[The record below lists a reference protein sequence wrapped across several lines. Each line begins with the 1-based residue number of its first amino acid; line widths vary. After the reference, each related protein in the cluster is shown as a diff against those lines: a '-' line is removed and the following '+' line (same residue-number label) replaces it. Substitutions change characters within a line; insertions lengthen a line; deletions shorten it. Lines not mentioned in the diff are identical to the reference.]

1 MWLKIK
7 IWTKSL
13 VFGALLIY
21 TLVFLLKNSDENANI
36 WYWFFKPKYQVSV
49 LLLTFFAFTF
59 GVIGTLLVRT
69 TFATIRQ
76 IREARARSRT
86 DRLER
91 EVADMKVKAAMLKTK
106 SSAQPA
112 PAAAPPREPGPV
124 EPPLDESA

>member
-7 IWTKSL
+7 IWTKAL
-13 VFGALLIY
+13 IFGALVIY
-21 TLVFLLKNSDENANI
+21 TLVFLLKNSEENANI
-36 WYWFFKPKYQVSV
+36 WYWFFKPKYEVSV

-91 EVADMKVKAAMLKTK
+91 EVADMKTKAAMLKTR
-106 SSAQPA
+106 SSV
-112 PAAAPPREPGPV
+112 APPPATPRDPGPGQ
-124 EPPLDESA
+124 PLDESA

>member
-36 WYWFFKPKYQVSV
+36 WYWFFKPKYTVSV
-49 LLLTFFAFTF
+49 LLLTFFAFLA
-59 GVIGTLLVRT
+59 GVLGTLLVRT
-69 TFATIRQ
+69 TFTTLRQ
-76 IREARARSRT
+76 IRESRSRSRT

-91 EVADMKVKAAMLKTK
+91 EVADMKAKAAMLKTRPP
-106 SSAQPA
+106 AGAAGTA
-112 PAAAPPREPGPV
+112 PAVPRGAGTAD
-124 EPPLDESA
+124 PLDESA